1 MDKQEKKVME
11 LLVNRFTEDL
21 IEIYKTQGE
30 KSFRAVAKFMGLKKK
45 DIGVAIKD
53 LKNIKD

>member
-11 LLVNRFTEDL
+11 LLVNRFADDL
-21 IEIYKTQGE
+21 IEIYNKQGE

-45 DIGVAIKD
+45 DIDVTVKN
-53 LKNIKD
+53 LKKL